1 MRSLF
6 INDERKLSMRLKH
19 NRNDA
24 CTAVSRTKILIRAVF
39 WATRIMPLSVLS
51 VAAWRNVIDRSHDWR
66 GRNRFRMRRRH
77 CTPIQSEG
85 KRKDQGEQRL
95 SQFGTHRKRSFMS
108 RAPVFADCDVK
119 HQCRLPMRLPLLP
132 KRPDGH
138 CNFAG

>member
-24 CTAVSRTKILIRAVF
+24 CTAVSSTKILIRAVF

-66 GRNRFRMRRRH
+66 GRNWFRMRRRH

-85 KRKDQGEQRL
+85 KRKDQGKQRL
-95 SQFGTHRKRSFMS
+95 SQFGTHGES
-108 RAPVFADCDVK
+108 R
-119 HQCRLPMRLPLLP
+119 P
-132 KRPDGH
+132 KALVHVQSTGF
-138 CNFAG
+138 C